1 MLAKLA
7 IGTLVVAILALGR
20 PVLLPIAFAA
30 VLALILSGPMQWLER
45 RVSRIPALALVMVL
59 AASTLG
65 GAGFVLVRQFDDLT
79 TQLGKYTESMRR
91 KVAALQSGGIGPL
104 ARVEVMVA
112 RVADGLEKKV
122 ASDDAPVQVMPARVS
137 RATRLWD
144 LFRPLAEP
152 LITGLFVLVLCV
164 FMLGRRDDLRSR
176 LIRLVGTGHLTAT
189 THALDDGAQRIT
201 RYLRDQTAINVIFG
215 GVVGLGLY
223 FIGVP
228 YFVLWGAVAALAR
241 FVPYLGSTASM
252 LLPTALAFAI
262 HPGWSRA
269 LLTVGLFVG
278 MDLITAYAIEP
289 VLIGYRTGVS
299 SIALLVSAFFWAWI
313 WGPMG
318 LVLAIPMTLSLA
330 VAGRHVPGLRFLAV
344 LIGDDPA
351 IGPELELYQRLV
363 ARDED
368 GAAKIARAGQ
378 VELGRAGAMDRILI
392 PALALA
398 ARDRGRREITDDD
411 QAFIVVGTRDIV
423 EHLRAR
429 GKDVPV
435 ATPGRSLGIAAHRAD
450 GEVILE
456 MLSGELGPGEGK
468 MVILPSTT
476 TLDEVVSRVERMSP
490 EVVCIGSFPPEGGPH
505 ARRLCEALKARFP
518 ELPVMAFRPG
528 EPGVDPSLAAER
540 LREAGADVVVATLG
554 EATREMTRLLRR

>member
-7 IGTLVVAILALGR
+7 IGALVVAILALGR

-30 VLALILSGPMQWLER
+30 VLALILSGPMRWLER

-65 GAGFVLVRQFDDLT
+65 GAGFVLVRQFDDLA

-91 KVAALQSGGIGPL
+91 KVAALQAGGIGPL

-137 RATRLWD
+137 RATHLWD

-262 HPGWSRA
+262 HPGGAGPFSPS
-269 LLTVGLFVG
+269 G
-278 MDLITAYAIEP
+278 
-289 VLIGYRTGVS
+289 S
-299 SIALLVSAFFWAWI
+299 S
-313 WGPMG
+313 
-318 LVLAIPMTLSLA
+318 
-330 VAGRHVPGLRFLAV
+330 
-344 LIGDDPA
+344 
-351 IGPELELYQRLV
+351 
-363 ARDED
+363 
-368 GAAKIARAGQ
+368 
-378 VELGRAGAMDRILI
+378 
-392 PALALA
+392 
-398 ARDRGRREITDDD
+398 
-411 QAFIVVGTRDIV
+411 
-423 EHLRAR
+423 
-429 GKDVPV
+429 
-435 ATPGRSLGIAAHRAD
+435 
-450 GEVILE
+450 
-456 MLSGELGPGEGK
+456 SGW
-468 MVILPSTT
+468 T
-476 TLDEVVSRVERMSP
+476 
-490 EVVCIGSFPPEGGPH
+490 
-505 ARRLCEALKARFP
+505 
-518 ELPVMAFRPG
+518 
-528 EPGVDPSLAAER
+528 
-540 LREAGADVVVATLG
+540 
-554 EATREMTRLLRR
+554 